1 MKLTQG
7 NEPMTYEEAIN
18 ERNFQGAGF
27 IAVKTTDWNEVEK
40 FMVVSGDA
48 ELANYLRL
56 MKDWDVKIEVIN

>member
-1 MKLTQG
+1 
-7 NEPMTYEEAIN
+7 MTYEEAIN
-18 ERNFQGAGF
+18 ELNFQGAGF